1 MSLAVIHRV
10 RSSITWKFI
19 LLFTIILS
27 VIQGTIGWIT
37 HAEMSRSTQR
47 EAERLNLQILKQA
60 NLNLSRY
67 YQQYENIFTL
77 TDSSADFLRWMQADP
92 EDAFVLQTSALS
104 IDEHTLRPY
113 FRAHPEIVSI
123 TMYNTNGVQKI
134 ILTDRSNTRLI
145 PRLDY
150 RLTEDVDVEAL
161 PPGRLL
167 QQVSAKP
174 HYMTRSAT
182 VGPEYVITFLKKY
195 EYRNASAVI
204 AIDVTLDP
212 TLEILQEMSLVEGGL
227 GLVID
232 ADGTII
238 ADPTGEAMLQPLP
251 PDVFAGIRD
260 SPAGTY
266 YDANGHQMLFY
277 EEISRSDGW
286 KLIISTPHAYLTSS
300 VESIRNTTLLVSVL
314 GMAAAV
320 ALIVAV
326 SSSYIR
332 RIVKLR
338 RMMRLTEMGSFHHR
352 VEVSGKDEIADLALV
367 FNNLLERLQRADLEL
382 NTSRTLHQE
391 AILSALQSQI
401 HSHFLYNALE
411 SINALANLGDKPEIG
426 HIAISLAKMLRYT
439 SNYRDTI
446 VTVRQEIEHLEHY
459 LYIIGILYEESVQYA
474 FDVEDAVLDVPC
486 LKAVL
491 QPIVENS
498 VKHGLESPNAVIS
511 IRVSAQR
518 WGDRSIR
525 IVCADDGPGFPESKL
540 AMLQEALVRDVPR
553 GSQLQEMKRI
563 GLLNVHYRLSMYDPR
578 PETGLSVRNLPSGG
592 AEVVIVLPISP

>member
-352 VEVSGKDEIADLALV
+352 VSRITEHRSGISLVSGSSGALSQGLHEDLLQGRRKVHLADAG
-367 FNNLLERLQRADLEL
+367 FHRAGE
-382 NTSRTLHQE
+382 
-391 AILSALQSQI
+391 
-401 HSHFLYNALE
+401 
-411 SINALANLGDKPEIG
+411 GV
-426 HIAISLAKMLRYT
+426 
-439 SNYRDTI
+439 I
-446 VTVRQEIEHLEHY
+446 V
-459 LYIIGILYEESVQYA
+459 
-474 FDVEDAVLDVPC
+474 D
-486 LKAVL
+486 
-491 QPIVENS
+491 
-498 VKHGLESPNAVIS
+498 
-511 IRVSAQR
+511 
-518 WGDRSIR
+518 
-525 IVCADDGPGFPESKL
+525 
-540 AMLQEALVRDVPR
+540 
-553 GSQLQEMKRI
+553 
-563 GLLNVHYRLSMYDPR
+563 
-578 PETGLSVRNLPSGG
+578 SGG
-592 AEVVIVLPISP
+592 AVHHERRVDVARQVGDTCGVQHRPGLGHAMDGANGHGQRINT

>member
-1 MSLAVIHRV
+1 MSPAVIHRV

-19 LLFTIILS
+19 LIFTIILC

-37 HAEMSRSTQR
+37 HREMTRSTQR

-92 EDAFVLQTSALS
+92 EDAYVLQTSALS

-123 TMYNTNGVQKI
+123 TMYNLNGVQKI
-134 ILTDRSNTRLI
+134 FLSDRTNSQLI

-150 RLTEDVDVEAL
+150 RLSDDIDVEAL
-161 PPGRLL
+161 PAGRLL
-167 QQVSAKP
+167 QQVSSKP
-174 HYMTRSAT
+174 HYVTRTAT
-182 VGPEYVITFLKKY
+182 VEPEYVITFLKKY
-195 EYRNASAVI
+195 EYRAASAVI
-204 AIDVTLDP
+204 AIDVTLGP
-212 TLEILQEMSLVEGGL
+212 TMEILQEMSLVEGGL

-232 ADGTII
+232 AEGTII
-238 ADPTGEAMLQPLP
+238 ADPTGESMLQPLS
-251 PDVFAGIRD
+251 PDAFAGVREAPD
-260 SPAGTY
+260 GTY
-266 YDANGHQMLFY
+266 YDRDGDRMLFY

-286 KLIISTPHAYLTSS
+286 KLIIAMPYAHLTSS
-300 VESIRNTTLLVSVL
+300 VESIRNTTLLVSVF

-352 VEVSGKDEIADLALV
+352 VEVSGTDEIADLALV

-459 LYIIGILYEESVQYA
+459 LFIIGILYEESVQYE
-474 FDVEDAVLDVPC
+474 FDVDESVLDVPC

-491 QPIVENS
+491 QPIVENC

-511 IRVSAQR
+511 IRVSVQR

-540 AMLQEALVRDVPR
+540 AMLQDALVRDVPR

-563 GLLNVHYRLSMYDPR
+563 GLLNVHFRLAMYDSS
-578 PETGLSVRNLPSGG
+578 PETGLSVRNLPTGG
-592 AEVVIVLPISP
+592 AEVAIVLPILA